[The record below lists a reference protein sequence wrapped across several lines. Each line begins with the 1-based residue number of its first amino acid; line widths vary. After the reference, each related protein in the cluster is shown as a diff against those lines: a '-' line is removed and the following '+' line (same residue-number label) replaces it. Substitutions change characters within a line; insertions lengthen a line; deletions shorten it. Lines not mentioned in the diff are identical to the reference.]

1 MRRGRA
7 ALVLVPPNAD
17 VEFVGGREGGRE
29 GPRKEQGSEREKK
42 EERRG
47 EREVSEYRRKEGR
60 EGGREGGAYL
70 HGVILL
76 VSLGRLCH
84 ALQGFDEAAL
94 VHVLAICVW

>member
-47 EREVSEYRRKEGR
+47 EREVSE
-60 EGGREGGAYL
+60 
-70 HGVILL
+70 
-76 VSLGRLCH
+76 
-84 ALQGFDEAAL
+84 
-94 VHVLAICVW
+94 